1 MDPERTR
8 IKLPYWLRRMF
19 TRLVKQPKI
28 VFVLQA
34 PADVIYK
41 RKQEL
46 TIDEINHQLEGF
58 EKLSCLGDRVHF
70 LDATKKPEEIAMDAI
85 KIILDT
91 FTTKLADYEVNN

>member
-1 MDPERTR
+1 M
-8 IKLPYWLRRMF
+8 
-19 TRLVKQPKI
+19 
-28 VFVLQA
+28 FVLQA